1 MANRQIHT
9 VIGFISAVL
18 LAATLGLGA
27 QRTLAANFGIHGD
40 NTVVDQGGRSLTGHQ
55 PFKRIVSLYG
65 GHTENL
71 FSLGLD
77 KEIIGVSRHE
87 TYPPRALNKPVF
99 SYREDPERFLAV
111 QPDLVLIRPMIDRG
125 YPQFVSM
132 LEKNG
137 VAVVSLQP
145 GNIKEMY
152 TYWEILGLLSGKRRQ
167 AGSMTARFK
176 AAAADFS
183 LLTTGRVAKKRVYFE
198 AIHSKMKT
206 FTPDSMAVF
215 ALETAGGINIAAD
228 AEAVRNTNIAY
239 YGKERLLS
247 HGREIDVYLAQ
258 SGAMN
263 KPTKALIKAE
273 PGFMTIKAVAA
284 GEIYLIDEQ
293 IVSRPTMRLLDGI
306 YRIGNILYPAE
317 FNETA
322 LKILNRARKG
332 GRH

>member
-9 VIGFISAVL
+9 VSGLILAVL
-18 LAATLGLGA
+18 AVATLGHGA
-27 QRTLAANFGIHGD
+27 QRALAADFGIHGS
-40 NTVVDQGGRSLTGHQ
+40 NTIVDQGGRSLTVHN

-77 KEIIGVSRHE
+77 SEVIGVSRHE
-87 TYPPRALNKPVF
+87 TYPPRALDKPVF

-111 QPDLVLIRPMIDRG
+111 RPDLVLIRPMIDRG

-137 VAVVSLQP
+137 IAVVSLQP
-145 GNIKEMY
+145 GSIEEMY
-152 TYWEILGLLSGKRRQ
+152 TYWEILGLLSGRRQ
-167 AGSMTARFK
+167 QAGNMMARFR
-176 AAAADFS
+176 AATAEFS
-183 LLTTGRVAKKRVYFE
+183 LLTTGKVVKKRVYFE
-198 AIHSKMKT
+198 AIHTKMKT
-206 FTPDSMAVF
+206 FTPDSMAIF
-215 ALETAGGINIAAD
+215 ALETAGGTNIAAD
-228 AEAVRNTNIAY
+228 AQAVRNTNIAY
-239 YGKERLLS
+239 YGKERLLAR
-247 HGREIDVYLAQ
+247 GLDIDVYLAQ

-263 KPTKALIKAE
+263 KPTKALIINE
-273 PGFMTIKAVAA
+273 PGFKTIKAVAA
-284 GEIYLIDEQ
+284 GEVYLIDEQ

-322 LKILNRARKG
+322 LNILNRAKKG